1 MSEASSIPAGA
12 VTWAEVSLPAYR
24 ANLRAIQAFVGPRV
38 QVFAVV
44 KANAYG
50 HGLVPMAQAALQAGA
65 QRLVVHRLDEA
76 LQLRAAGIQA
86 PILILGYV
94 PLAAARLVAEHR
106 LTPTVITLEFLEALA
121 AHTPADTVSQ
131 VHINVD
137 TGMGRYGLL
146 PDEVVP
152 FLRAAASIPRVRVEG
167 IYTHFATAD
176 EPDRTYMLQQWRV
189 FQGVLAAA
197 EAAGLRPPVRH
208 ACNSAATFALP
219 EAHLDAVRPGI
230 ATYGLRPSLDW
241 DPPIRLQPALTW
253 KARIARVRT
262 LPAGHGIGYGRTYV
276 TTWPTTVALVPV
288 GYGDGYHRILS
299 NRGQVLVRGQR
310 APVLGRVSMDQIVVD
325 VSHIP
330 NVALEDEV
338 VLLGRQ
344 GDEVIAAEELAAWAQ
359 TINYEVVTAI
369 LPRVPRIYLD
379 EASA

>member
-1 MSEASSIPAGA
+1 MSEPLSIPEGA
-12 VTWAEVSLPAYR
+12 VTWAEVNLPAYR
-24 ANLRAIQAFVGPRV
+24 ANLRAIQTFVGPRV
-38 QVFAVV
+38 QIFAVV

-50 HGLVPMAQAALQAGA
+50 HGLVPMARAALQAGA
-65 QRLVVHRLDEA
+65 RRLVVHRLDEA
-76 LQLRAAGIQA
+76 LQLRASGIQA

-94 PLAAARLVAEHR
+94 PLAAARWVAQHR
-106 LTPTVITLEFLEALA
+106 LTPTVITLEFLEALS
-121 AHTPADTVSQ
+121 AHTPADAVSE

-152 FLRAAASIPRVRVEG
+152 FLRAAASIPRVRIEG

-176 EPDRTYMLQQWRV
+176 EADRTYMLQQWRV
-189 FQGVLAAA
+189 FQDVLTAA
-197 EAAGLRPPVRH
+197 EAAGVRPPVRH
-208 ACNSAATFALP
+208 ACNSAAIFALP

-241 DPPIRLQPALTW
+241 ETPIALQPVLTW
-253 KARIARVRT
+253 KARVARVRT
-262 LPAGHGIGYGRTYV
+262 LPPGHGIGYGRTYV
-276 TTWPTTVALVPV
+276 TSKPTTVALVPV

-299 NRGQVLVRGQR
+299 NKGQVLIHGQR
-310 APVLGRVSMDQIVVD
+310 APVLGRVSMDQIVVN

-338 VLLGRQ
+338 VLLGQQ
-344 GDEVIAAEELAAWAQ
+344 GGEAISAEELAAWAQ

-379 EASA
+379 EAAP